1 MTGDEL
7 RAIIPSLTALCQ
19 KAGAVILS
27 YYGKREALA
36 IRAKDNHTPLT
47 AADLAAHGI
56 LHDGLVAIANLPVV
70 SEEAE
75 ASHRRQTGRYWL
87 IDPIDGTREFIRESG
102 EFCIL
107 IALID
112 AHRPVLAMIYAPVSG
127 DIWYAVRGAGSYK
140 TDASGRTQRLQCR
153 TPPAPPAVITHNF
166 AQSKRMQQ
174 YLAESFGAEHPHL
187 RMGSALK
194 FCAIAEGR
202 ADFYPKIVAKTSEW
216 DIAAG
221 DLLLHEAGGGIRFA
235 DGRLPQYGLSAHTT
249 NPPFLAFSR
258 LDASARAHYLQIL
271 ARWMIEEPR
280 HGDMPPP

>member
-19 KAGAVILS
+19 EASAVILS
-27 YYGKREALA
+27 YYGRHEALA
-36 IRAKDNHTPLT
+36 TRQKDNHTPLT
-47 AADLAAHGI
+47 AADLAAHRI
-56 LHDGLVAIANLPVV
+56 LHDGLPRIADCPVV

-75 ASHRRQTGRYWL
+75 QSHGRQERHYWL
-87 IDPIDGTREFIRESG
+87 IDPIDGTREFIRQSG

-107 IALID
+107 IALI
-112 AHRPVLAMIYAPVSG
+112 AQHRPVLAMIYAPVSG
-127 DIWYAVRGAGSYK
+127 EYWYAIRHAGSYK
-140 TDASGRTQRLQCR
+140 VDAQGRTQRLHCR
-153 TPPAPPAVITHNF
+153 IPTEPPAIITHNF
-166 AQSKRMQQ
+166 SQSQRMQR
-174 YLAESFGAEHPHL
+174 YLHDAFGAGYRHL

-235 DGRLPQYGLSAHTT
+235 DGRLPQYGLSAHTI
-249 NPPFLAFSR
+249 NPPFLAFSH
-258 LDASARAHYLQIL
+258 LDSRAQKRYLEDL
-271 ARWMIEEPR
+271 ARWILKEPG
-280 HGDMPPP
+280 HV